1 MKLRLNQTLVYW
13 GPAGV
18 NGFGESLFQDPVELA
33 CRWEDKRELFR
44 NKEGQEVM
52 SSSVVYPVS
61 AVSLGGYLFLGTLAD
76 LSSAEEDNPRLVQNA
91 KEVRS
96 TGASS
101 NLKGTEWVYK
111 AWL

>member
-1 MKLRLNQTLVYW
+1 MRLNLNQSCVYW
-13 GPAGV
+13 SPAGV
-18 NGFGESLFQDPVELA
+18 NGFGEPLFADPVELD

-44 NKEGQEVM
+44 DKEGQDVM
-52 SSSVVYPVS
+52 SSSVIYPES

-76 LSSAEEDNPRLVQNA
+76 LSSADEDDPRIVQNA
-91 KEVRS
+91 KEIRS